1 MKKFSDLNIVVPHS
15 GFAGEKIKIHK
26 VFNREIEI
34 HDFRTEPSKVKDF
47 RREPSKV
54 NDSILLTLQIK
65 IDDEFRILFCGSKRL
80 QRTLELIPKE
90 NFPFTTTIINDTQG
104 YSLK

>member
-1 MKKFSDLNIVVPHS
+1 MKKFSDLNIVVPNTGFS
-15 GFAGEKIKIHK
+15 GDKIKIHK

-34 HDFRTEPSKVKDF
+34 HDFKVEQSKFTDKDK
-47 RREPSKV
+47 PKPT
-54 NDSILLTLQIK
+54 ILLTIQLK
-65 IDDEFRILFCGSKRL
+65 IDNEFRVVFCASSRL

-90 NFPFTTTIINDTQG
+90 NFPFTTTIINDNQG